1 MVSILGYTGSLTT
14 LVTFLCLCYHEKLP
28 VKFHGKKMLTFLGKA
43 VRNLDDLNGTF
54 VQLSEL
60 HFEMLQVDLENFGV
74 KPEDTHPLL
83 LLALGQLRQ
92 LSTDLT
98 ITKDS
103 CGR

>member
-1 MVSILGYTGSLTT
+1 
-14 LVTFLCLCYHEKLP
+14 
-28 VKFHGKKMLTFLGKA
+28 MLTFLGKA

-54 VQLSEL
+54 VQLREL
-60 HFEMLQVDLENFGV
+60 HFDMLQVDLENFRV
-74 KPEDTHPLL
+74 KPEDAHPLL